1 MTRSQRAVVAGLLV
15 LAVVFAVSIVGRVEP
30 SFSPFPGE
38 ATSTATPEPTAVDSA
53 GVVGIFVE
61 PDDGR
66 APILMELAAAERN
79 IDLHVY
85 LVSDEEIIDAL
96 IEAEERGV
104 RVRVLLEEHPFGGS
118 GQNPVTFDRLQAAGA
133 EVRWSNPAFRFSH
146 VKMLVIDQ
154 GVVIIMNLNLSASA
168 VTGNRELAA
177 ITTRPPEVTQAAA
190 LFEADWE
197 REAEPARGPLVV
209 SPIDSRAVLLGLI
222 DSARM
227 SLDIYAEVMRDDE
240 IIEALTDAEERGVD
254 VRLVMSPEYGDNDRG
269 ESERERLARE
279 GVEIVLAR
287 GIYIHAKAII
297 VDRQRL
303 WLGSQNF
310 TATSLDQNREVGIV
324 IDDPANVGRAIRIFD
339 ADVAAGRA
347 A

>member
-1 MTRSQRAVVAGLLV
+1 MTRSQRAAVAGLLV
-15 LAVVFAVSIVGRVEP
+15 MAVVFTIWIVGRVEP

-38 ATSTATPEPTAVDSA
+38 ATSTLTAGPAAVDSA

-66 APILMELAAAERN
+66 APILTELAAAERN

-85 LVSDEEIIDAL
+85 LLSDKEIIDAL
-96 IEAEERGV
+96 IGAEERGV

-118 GQNPVTFDRLQAAGA
+118 GQNPMTFDRLQAAGA

-146 VKMLVIDQ
+146 IKMFVIDQ
-154 GVVIIMNLNLSASA
+154 DVAIIMNLNLSASA
-168 VTGNRELAA
+168 FTDNRELAA
-177 ITTRPPEVTQAAA
+177 ITTRPPEVTQAVA

-197 REAEPARGPLVV
+197 REAEPVRGPLVV
-209 SPIDSRAVLLGLI
+209 SPTDSRAVLLGLI
-222 DSARM
+222 DSART

-240 IIEALTDAEERGVD
+240 IIQALADAEARGVD
-254 VRLVMSPEYGDNDRG
+254 VRLVVSPEYGDNDRG
-269 ESERERLARE
+269 ETEREQLARE
-279 GVEIVLAR
+279 GVEVVLAR
-287 GIYIHAKAII
+287 GVYIHAKAII
-297 VDRQRL
+297 VDDQRL

-324 IDDPANVGRAIRIFD
+324 IDDPANVGRAIRVFG